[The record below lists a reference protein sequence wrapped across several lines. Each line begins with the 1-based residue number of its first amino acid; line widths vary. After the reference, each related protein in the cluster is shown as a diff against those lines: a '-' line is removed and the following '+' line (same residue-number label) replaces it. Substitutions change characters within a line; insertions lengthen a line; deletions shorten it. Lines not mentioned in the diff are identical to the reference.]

1 MEGAGHN
8 SNKLIEESLEIV
20 WCGRPKPCFQIL
32 AVFRNSLTE
41 EHAFTAVCVCWSREN
56 LQTENE
62 TTVGCL
68 GSSTACLVP
77 YLCNVTRYSWS
88 FLYLGQILEVS
99 VCLFANLIKI
109 FKIAWV
115 VNQISPASADQNVTT
130 FICSAL
136 PEEGDWGSQHL
147 PAQLEL
153 PDLTETSCPPL
164 KESGQALTS
173 QHTPGV
179 TSSFSLSLWF
189 TKLSVLTVLQREALS
204 IC

>member
-1 MEGAGHN
+1 M
-8 SNKLIEESLEIV
+8 
-20 WCGRPKPCFQIL
+20 
-32 AVFRNSLTE
+32 
-41 EHAFTAVCVCWSREN
+41 
-56 LQTENE
+56 
-62 TTVGCL
+62 GCL

-77 YLCNVTRYSWS
+77 YLCNVTRYIWS

-153 PDLTETSCPPL
+153 PDLTETSCCSTEGKWPSLNQSAHPRCDFLVLPL
-164 KESGQALTS
+164 TLVHKTLCSYSSSEGGSFYLLEGMPLDSGIAEWKEKPTRSVNCGE
-173 QHTPGV
+173 
-179 TSSFSLSLWF
+179 SFF
-189 TKLSVLTVLQREALS
+189 
-204 IC
+204 